1 MSCSGSYTALNLF
14 FNKYLSSFTIIPA
27 KAGSSLRFDFLL
39 LSFVLISNILLVIIS
54 KQNYYNTL
62 LIMLYINA
70 YKNNSFNLYLQVN
83 NNIFTKKKFGVPGV
97 VKKLIRNLN

>member
-1 MSCSGSYTALNLF
+1 
-14 FNKYLSSFTIIPA
+14 
-27 KAGSSLRFDFLL
+27 
-39 LSFVLISNILLVIIS
+39 
-54 KQNYYNTL
+54 
-62 LIMLYINA
+62 MLYINA